1 MKQRRTKRWWREQ
14 FVASHYAAL
23 STPEVLA
30 GLIKHKGFDTV
41 TFATAVGTER
51 QRRGSKRGVTPQ
63 MIGQLRNGR
72 LTQCSVDLAE
82 AIESVLGV
90 PSGFIFTVRE
100 KPSVKRE
107 TAKADAA

>member
-1 MKQRRTKRWWREQ
+1 MTKRRTKRWWRDQ

-30 GLIKHKGFDTV
+30 GLIKHKGYDTV
-41 TFATAVGTER
+41 TFAAAVTAER
-51 QRRGSKRGVTPQ
+51 IRLGGQRGVSPQ

-72 LTQCSVDLAE
+72 LKQCSVDLAE

-90 PSGFIFTVRE
+90 PNGFIFSVRE
-100 KPSVKRE
+100 KSSDKRQI
-107 TAKADAA
+107 AKVDAA